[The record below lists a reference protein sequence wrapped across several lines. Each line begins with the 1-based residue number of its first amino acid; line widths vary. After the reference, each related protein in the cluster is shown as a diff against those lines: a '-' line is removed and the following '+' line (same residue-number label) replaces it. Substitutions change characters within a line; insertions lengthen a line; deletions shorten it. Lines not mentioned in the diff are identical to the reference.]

1 MLTALAFATIAVLL
15 ALLLSNRVSAVVA
28 LVSVPLAAA
37 ALAGFG
43 PGEITEFVS
52 AGVGGV
58 VGTVAMFVFAIL
70 FFGVMRDAGLF
81 DPVVERV
88 LRFAGR
94 DPVTIAV
101 ATVVLAM
108 ACHLDGAGAT
118 TFLITV
124 PAMLPLYEALGMR
137 RLLLAALA
145 GLGAGVMNL
154 VPWGGPTAR
163 AATTVGTGANELWT
177 PLIPAQA
184 VGIVAAIAV
193 AYLLGRRERRRL
205 AAVPAGSGAGA
216 DGAGDDGAACGDG
229 VDGADAGGPGHTA
242 SEHARPRLFWVNA
255 VITAAVVGVL
265 IWGVLSSELVFMIG
279 LVAALVVNY
288 PGMRAQTERINAH
301 AQGAVLMASTLLA
314 AGVFL
319 GVMEES
325 GMIEA
330 MASSLTGAVPQ
341 AAGPAL
347 PVVVGVLGV
356 PMSLLFGPDAYYFAV
371 LPVLDAVGA
380 GFGAD
385 PDALARASL
394 VGQETVGFPISP
406 LTGSFFLLTGLA
418 KVPIGAHIRFLLPWA
433 WLVSLIMLAAAVLTG
448 AVPAWTG

>member
-28 LVSVPLAAA
+28 LISVPLAAA

-43 PGEITEFVS
+43 PGEITGFVS

-205 AAVPAGSGAGA
+205 AAAREGNGA
-216 DGAGDDGAACGDG
+216 DT
-229 VDGADAGGPGHTA
+229 DGADAGAPEHAA
-242 SEHARPRLFWVNA
+242 SEHARPRLFWVNVA
-255 VITAAVVGVL
+255 ITVAVVGVL
-265 IWGVLSSELVFMIG
+265 IWGVLSPELVFMIG
-279 LVAALVVNY
+279 LVVALVVNY
-288 PGMRAQTERINAH
+288 PGMRAQTDRINAH

-347 PVVVGVLGV
+347 PLVVGALGV

-433 WLVSLIMLAAAVLTG
+433 WGVSLIMLAVAVLTG

>member
-15 ALLLSNRVSAVVA
+15 VLLLSNRVSAVVA
-28 LVSVPLAAA
+28 LISVPLAAA

-43 PGEITEFVS
+43 PGEITGFVS

-94 DPVTIAV
+94 DPVTISV

-137 RLLLAALA
+137 RLQLAALA

-163 AATTVGTGANELWT
+163 AATTVGTGANDLWA

-205 AAVPAGSGAGA
+205 AAATQAAEATEATEATGAGP
-216 DGAGDDGAACGDG
+216 G
-229 VDGADAGGPGHTA
+229 GADAGGPRHTA
-242 SEHARPRLFWVNA
+242 SEHARPRLFWANVA
-255 VITAAVVGVL
+255 VTTAVVGVL
-265 IWGVLSSELVFMIG
+265 IWGVLSPELVFMIG
-279 LVAALVVNY
+279 LVVALVVNY

-347 PVVVGVLGV
+347 PLVVGALGV

-371 LPVLDAVGA
+371 LPVLNAVGA

-418 KVPIGAHIRFLLPWA
+418 RVPIGAHIRFLLPWA